1 MATFPHMGG
10 NDFPYVEDVNTDKYV
25 NNFDYSKYD
34 KTQMKITVCAV
45 PWDVGLIHV
54 GNAQIGGLG
63 NVVYFD
69 SKDDRDNW
77 LDELENKYTWE
88 TKYREYHT
96 GLHIEVPLP
105 YEKCVLYN
113 YCYVEYT
120 TLPVEYAEGG
130 KERFF
135 FFIRSCESLAPNT
148 CKIELLRD
156 TWQTYIYD
164 VTIKNM
170 MLERGHAPMS
180 LTSADDYLNN
190 PIDNNNY
197 LLAEDVN
204 FGSSYRSRF
213 SNSVILN
220 SGDMWAVVV
229 TSGNPQGSWGS
240 KSANTWNTPN
250 GVKLQDGQPAMYAFA
265 CEPENL
271 STLLTNLDRDIPQ
284 FIQTIKGVFFILK
297 RLVTRSTSFT
307 LADVQCYMLEQRSS
321 TFSLANLNKELFGYD
336 ARYQDLAKLYTY
348 PYAFLEVADDS
359 GNVNQIRIEETSGN
373 LSLQVTSSLAYP
385 WLTLD
390 AHISGVGSGSS
401 SITFSNVTD
410 HTFAINGEW
419 YKFLKRWEI
428 PTFAVTQSAAKV
440 YDYSTHFDR
449 LQRALENTTAEQ
461 NARSNATTNKANA
474 DANANTAYDNAA
486 AQALTA
492 KNNADRIAATN
503 KGNAD
508 RSALAAR
515 DNQNAL
521 ATTSQTNANASADTT
536 RGNQTRDIAAERRRV
551 TLERGLAQAQLNLLT
566 AGEYSPGY
574 SGFIGASAWEN
585 IQKLGDD
592 WDSDFLMAIQ
602 VATAQQYETAM
613 SSTLNAASGAGT
625 GIALGAAGGALAG
638 GLMGAGVG
646 AVSGLVGGTIQ
657 LATASASIPL
667 AISTDQAIVDAANTA
682 GSQKTDHAINYIRN
696 MATLQSNLEINKKTN
711 EDTYIGLIADQ
722 VRDVNTADADDTQ
735 ATTKANATRNY
746 NTDTANATRTYNAA
760 IANNADAYNADIAN
774 NAASYNTAIANADR
788 SKTTA
793 LNNNALTETT
803 DLAIATR
810 NKDTADLGILRAIQ
824 QAALEAPKTFGEF
837 SNGDTSTTR
846 PMGAFVNVVTQS
858 DDLIEQ
864 TGDYF
869 LRFGYAVNRAWHF
882 TSWHMMPR
890 FTYWKCSDIWV
901 SGNNVPDAYLDEI
914 RFYLLGGVCVWKNPD
929 DIGNISIY
937 ENN

>member
-10 NDFPYVEDVNTDKYV
+10 NNFPYVEDVNTDKYI

-34 KTQMKITVCAV
+34 KTQMKITICAV

-69 SKDDRDNW
+69 SKNDRDNW
-77 LDELENKYTWE
+77 LDSLEDKYTWE

-120 TLPVEYAEGG
+120 TLPVEYAEEG

-156 TWQTYIYD
+156 TWQTFIYD

-170 MLERGHAPMS
+170 MLERGHAPMA

-190 PIDNNNY
+190 PIDNNAY

-229 TSGNPQGSWGS
+229 TSGDPRGSWGT

-271 STLLTNLDRDIPQ
+271 SSLLTNLDRDIPQ

-321 TFSLANLNKELFGYD
+321 TFSLANLNKELFGYE
-336 ARYQDLAKLYTY
+336 ARYRNLAKLYTY

-410 HTFAINGEW
+410 HTFVINGEW

-449 LQRALENTTAEQ
+449 LQKALENTTAEQ

-521 ATTSQTNANASADTT
+521 ATTSQTNANASADTAKANTT
-536 RGNQTRDIAAERRRV
+536 RSNTAITDNNADMRGTNTINALNAESNALEIVGIQADYNKAMTSWDNALAAYGVALSADTAMATTANNIAQGAFS
-551 TLERGLAQAQLNLLT
+551 TIASGASAGGLT
-566 AGEYSPGY
+566 AGLP
-574 SGFIGASAWEN
+574 
-585 IQKLGDD
+585 
-592 WDSDFLMAIQ
+592 
-602 VATAQQYETAM
+602 
-613 SSTLNAASGAGT
+613 
-625 GIALGAAGGALAG
+625 GAAAGIAG
-638 GLMGAGVG
+638 GLIGVAGNAYFAAASNTIMMAADQNLVNAQIEANERKNG
-646 AVSGLVGGTIQ
+646 SATYSGLANDLAEAVTRKQHELQRGIVGNNNTLNDGT
-657 LATASASIPL
+657 TTRS
-667 AISTDQAIVDAANTA
+667 VNV
-682 GSQKTDHAINYIRN
+682 
-696 MATLQSNLEINKKTN
+696 SNLNAT
-711 EDTYIGLIADQ
+711 
-722 VRDVNTADADDTQ
+722 DTQ
-735 ATTKANATRNY
+735 TTTKANATRNY

-760 IANNADAYNADIAN
+760 IANNADAYTADTTN
-774 NAASYNTAIANADR
+774 NAATYNTAIANADR

-803 DLAIATR
+803 ALAIATR
-810 NKDTADLGILRAIQ
+810 NKDTADLAIMRAVQ
-824 QAALEAPKTFGEF
+824 QAALEAPKTFGDF
-837 SNGDTSTTR
+837 SSGDTSTTR

>member
-69 SKDDRDNW
+69 SKKERDSW
-77 LDELENKYTWE
+77 LDSLENKYTWE

-180 LTSADDYLNN
+180 LTSADDYLDN
-190 PIDNNNY
+190 PIGNNNY

-229 TSGNPQGSWGS
+229 TSGNPRGSWGT

-271 STLLTNLDRDIPQ
+271 SILLTNLDRDIPQ

-297 RLVTRSTSFT
+297 RLVTRSTAFE

-348 PYAFLEVADDS
+348 PYAFLEVADDN

-521 ATTSQTNANASADTT
+521 ATTSQTNANASADTAKANTT
-536 RGNQTRDIAAERRRV
+536 RSNTAITDNNADMRGTNTINALNAESNALEIVGIQADYNKAMTSWDNALAAYGVALSANTAMATTANNIAQGAFS
-551 TLERGLAQAQLNLLT
+551 TIASGASAGGLT
-566 AGEYSPGY
+566 AGLP
-574 SGFIGASAWEN
+574 
-585 IQKLGDD
+585 
-592 WDSDFLMAIQ
+592 
-602 VATAQQYETAM
+602 
-613 SSTLNAASGAGT
+613 
-625 GIALGAAGGALAG
+625 GAAAGIAG
-638 GLMGAGVG
+638 GLIGVAGNAYFAAASNTIMMAADQNLVNAQIEANERKNG
-646 AVSGLVGGTIQ
+646 SAAYSGLANDLAEAVTGKQHEFQRGVVGNNNTLNEGTTTRSVN
-657 LATASASIPL
+657 A
-667 AISTDQAIVDAANTA
+667 
-682 GSQKTDHAINYIRN
+682 
-696 MATLQSNLEINKKTN
+696 SNLNAT
-711 EDTYIGLIADQ
+711 
-722 VRDVNTADADDTQ
+722 DTQ
-735 ATTKANATRNY
+735 TTTKANATRNY

-760 IANNADAYNADIAN
+760 IANNADAYTADTTN
-774 NAASYNTAIANADR
+774 NAATYNTAIANADR

-803 DLAIATR
+803 ALAIATR
-810 NKDTADLGILRAIQ
+810 NKDTADLAIMRAVQ

-914 RFYLLGGVCVWKNPD
+914 RFYLLGGVCVWKTPE